1 MTDLKIPLAAG
12 AAILVGLGLRNTVL
26 YLAERVAGEM
36 PRRLLAAPPAT
47 NAPAQTAPTDGQLC
61 VQISKET
68 RWTPGALTNGILLIL
83 GSSGSGKT
91 ESMKAVG
98 QQLIAQGYP
107 VLTFDFHGDVKM
119 RGQPTYTLSAA
130 PGDTIGINPLEIDA
144 EGAKEAGLYDHRQ
157 TLVEII
163 HRAVPTLGHNQI
175 NMLHDILAK
184 AYLKQGIRDEDA
196 ATWGL
201 PAPTCAELL
210 ADMKNDGLIA
220 GVRGLFGHP
229 VFNRQRNIAIADLMS
244 SGGRIDLSK
253 LQSDGI
259 RYIIT
264 ETMLRRIFTAA
275 KLRGS
280 IPVKPASDRER
291 FRLFLVIDEARLM
304 TMGGP
309 SDIMQRLAN
318 EGRKFGLGMLFASQS
333 VEHFPHDIRNSAAS
347 LLALRPQT
355 MREATINAKQI
366 GVPPEALLGLTG
378 KGHGFWKVGAEPV
391 RELRVLQYEM
401 PAGNAHPAGRA

>member
-1 MTDLKIPLAAG
+1 MH
-12 AAILVGLGLRNTVL
+12 
-26 YLAERVAGEM
+26 
-36 PRRLLAAPPAT
+36 
-47 NAPAQTAPTDGQLC
+47 GQ
-61 VQISKET
+61 
-68 RWTPGALTNGILLIL
+68 
-83 GSSGSGKT
+83 
-91 ESMKAVG
+91 KA
-98 QQLIAQGYP
+98 
-107 VLTFDFHGDVKM
+107 
-119 RGQPTYTLSAA
+119 YTLSAA
-130 PGDTIGINPLEIDA
+130 PGDTIGINPLEIDI
-144 EGAKEAGLYDHRQ
+144 EGAKGAGLYDHRQ
-157 TLVEII
+157 TLVEMI

-201 PAPTCAELL
+201 PAPTCAKLL
-210 ADMKNDGLIA
+210 ADMKNEGLIA

-229 VFNRQRNIAIADLMS
+229 VFNRAQNIAIADLMMA
-244 SGGRIDLSK
+244 GGRINLAK
-253 LQSDGI
+253 LPDGV
-259 RYIIT
+259 RYIVT

-280 IPVKPASDRER
+280 IPVKPANDHER

-333 VEHFPHDIRNSAAS
+333 VEHFPYDIRNSAAS
-347 LLALRPQT
+347 LLALRPQM
-355 MREATINAKQI
+355 MREATINAKQV
-366 GVPPEALLGLTG
+366 GVPPEALMGLTG

-391 RELRVLQYEM
+391 RELRVLQYEA
-401 PAGNAHPAGRA
+401 PAATQAP